1 MSSEMSASAD
11 NGAGAL
17 SPSAADKAEACREQ
31 LRIVR
36 RALAELPANAAD
48 GERDKLARTVAE
60 LEQQD
65 LEYLKRPVQ
74 VSTPE
79 AEVPHK
85 RPTVRA
91 NRRHTISGS
100 TGKSPETE
108 ASCAMSFGS
117 DLQALK
123 SKNGLADHIDSEIAS
138 FVALKDFVA
147 VRVSI
152 EKEFAEKM
160 RKAVKKAKVPFIPS
174 SQPVVNFR
182 RPPSRTSHLSHAT
195 AAASPPT
202 HGGPQDQF
210 DKAKPAVV
218 SGTVDVSVTTRLGP
232 ACCLTWRLLSLIAF
246 APSIVSGIVPHRPVE
261 RSCRTTRTLRAGWT
275 CATTRSA
282 RWSQMS
288 SQPPLR
294 RSRRSRTTTLGSA
307 S

>member
-1 MSSEMSASAD
+1 MPTSLETGRPRAHTHA
-11 NGAGAL
+11 
-17 SPSAADKAEACREQ
+17 P
-31 LRIVR
+31 R
-36 RALAELPANAAD
+36 RGPT
-48 GERDKLARTVAE
+48 GGTRP
-60 LEQQD
+60 QD
-65 LEYLKRPVQ
+65 RV
-74 VSTPE
+74 
-79 AEVPHK
+79 
-85 RPTVRA
+85 
-91 NRRHTISGS
+91 
-100 TGKSPETE
+100 GKSPETE
-108 ASCAMSFGS
+108 ASLAMSFGS

-123 SKNGLADHIDSEIAS
+123 GKNGLADHIDSEIAS

-182 RPPSRTSHLSHAT
+182 RPPSRTSHLSHHRRRF
-195 AAASPPT
+195 PPM

-210 DKAKPAVV
+210 DKAKPAAV

-282 RWSQMS
+282 RWSHMS
-288 SQPPLR
+288 SPPPLS

-307 S
+307 SRSSLTST